1 MSDVITGLRQVIQD
15 FVAPELKAI
24 ESKQDAMSRQ
34 MEVQHDALVK
44 TLEAFRAEMRAEFA
58 ALEAR
63 SQLEISRQV
72 SPLRERISVVEG
84 GQSRKARKEE

>member
-1 MSDVITGLRQVIQD
+1 MSDITTGLRQAIQD
-15 FVAPELKAI
+15 YAAPELKAI
-24 ESKQDAMSRQ
+24 ESKQDSMSRQ

-44 TLEAFRAEMRAEFA
+44 TLEAFRAQMRAEFA

-84 GQSRKARKEE
+84 GQGRKI